1 MVERSGVVTITYLAC
16 FTGGRWIVLKL
27 FLPGDVRVQWGQS
40 YYMGRR
46 YLLSLGWLL
55 F

>member
-16 FTGGRWIVLKL
+16 FTGGRWIV
-27 FLPGDVRVQWGQS
+27 FLPGDVSIQWGQS